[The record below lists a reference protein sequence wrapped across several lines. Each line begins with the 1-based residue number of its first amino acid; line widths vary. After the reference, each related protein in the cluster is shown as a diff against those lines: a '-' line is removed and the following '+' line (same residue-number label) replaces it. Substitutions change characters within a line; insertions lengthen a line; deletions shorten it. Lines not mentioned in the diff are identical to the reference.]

1 MPIRTNVVLTL
12 LAATLGHAQ
21 TYPIHLTTRESP
33 GQRYTLTASG
43 SRATTG
49 YRSGQILSSEEFQV
63 SFQATVQ
70 VIEVDR
76 KGQPISRAF
85 TVQSF
90 RKTINGE
97 STDLLKPGTIVLTD
111 GSKEDWV
118 SLPDGALDPV
128 TRQAFEVIFSR
139 HKPDDITDDE
149 IFGAAIPK
157 KIGDT
162 WPMNAAA
169 AVKNA
174 AESGLS
180 IPEGHLAG
188 MISLVSKGKVGSID
202 CLNLRGELK
211 ADGVSGGDVPPG
223 ATLDEGKLEATF
235 RGCAPMEET
244 ELSHSSG
251 AEISVLFR
259 LAVPDGTKVEFRS
272 TQKSEELWL
281 AIGKQ

>member
-1 MPIRTNVVLTL
+1 MPTRTNVVLTL

-21 TYPIHLTTRESP
+21 MYPVHLTTRESP

-43 SRATTG
+43 SSATTG
-49 YRSGQILSSEEFQV
+49 SRGGHILSSEEFQV

-70 VIEVDR
+70 VIELDR
-76 KGQPISRAF
+76 KGQPIRRAF

-90 RKTINGE
+90 RKTISGE

-118 SLPDGALDPV
+118 SLPDHALDPA

-149 IFGAAIPK
+149 IFGAPIPK

-162 WPMNAAA
+162 WPMNAEA

-180 IPEGHLAG
+180 IPEGHLTG
-188 MISLVSKGKVGSID
+188 TTSLVSKGKVGTTD
-202 CLNLRGELK
+202 CLNLRGEVK
-211 ADGVSGGDVPPG
+211 ADGVSGGDLPPG
-223 ATLDEGKLEATF
+223 ATLDEGKLAATF

-244 ELSHSSG
+244 ELSHSS
-251 AEISVLFR
+251 AQRFR
-259 LAVPDGTKVEFRS
+259 CCFD
-272 TQKSEELWL
+272 
-281 AIGKQ
+281 